1 MLWLGETRYSIDR
14 PRYIVYTDDRS
25 LTMPPYKLA
34 RSIRVANL
42 ARVATSLGE
51 QPVHRARKPWSRVNC
66 VDRFPSFR
74 QACFPKPN
82 ISKGYFLW
90 QNRPKI
96 TFVINEQWLC
106 YLATLLS
113 SLFRNGSPRLS
124 IAIKRSI
131 PFLAGQLSLLVIL
144 LLSFYVS
151 LWIITSRPSDVSYV
165 SLLFDVK
172 VQNRIQN
179 VVKI

>member
-51 QPVHRARKPWSRVNC
+51 QSVHRARKPWSRVNC

-90 QNRPKI
+90 QKSSQDYVCDQRTMAVLSCHASFFPLSERI
-96 TFVINEQWLC
+96 
-106 YLATLLS
+106 S
-113 SLFRNGSPRLS
+113 SLIDCHQTFHPLPSWTTFSTCNSTFIFLRLS
-124 IAIKRSI
+124 LDYYIET
-131 PFLAGQLSLLVIL
+131 V
-144 LLSFYVS
+144 
-151 LWIITSRPSDVSYV
+151 
-165 SLLFDVK
+165 
-172 VQNRIQN
+172 
-179 VVKI
+179 